1 MKAASTSSGED
12 RSPGRIPARFGH
24 TELPEEQHAALRKA
38 KKFEWITIAFL
49 TVSTAMIYLVLGNSQ
64 AVKAAWVEDVL
75 SLLPPFSFLIAARV
89 IRKQPSE
96 EHPYGFHRAVGIAHV
111 VASIALVVMGAYLIV
126 DSGLGLVTGEH
137 PTIGGFDF
145 FGQTIWLGWI
155 MIGAMLLTAGPPVYL
170 GHVKMKLAK
179 TLHDKVLYADAA
191 MNKADWM
198 TALAAAVGVAGI
210 GIGWW
215 WTDAVAA
222 LLISASI
229 LHDGVRNTRAAIT
242 ALMDKHART
251 YDDSEPHPVGRQIDE
266 YLESLDWVETAKSR
280 IRDEGHVFHVES
292 FVVPAGQL
300 MPTLEKLEAA
310 RKACIDMDWKVQDMV
325 LIPVSQLPA
334 EYLPGIPSS
343 GGER

>member
-1 MKAASTSSGED
+1 MKAASESSG
-12 RSPGRIPARFGH
+12 SATARFGH
-24 TELPEEQHAALRKA
+24 TELPEEQHAALGKA

-64 AVKAAWVEDVL
+64 ALKAAWIEDVL
-75 SLLPPFSFLIAARV
+75 SLLPPISFLVAARI
-89 IRKQPSE
+89 IRKRPSE

-111 VASIALVVMGAYLIV
+111 VASVALVVMGVYLIV
-126 DSGLGLVTGEH
+126 DSGIGLITAEH

-179 TLHDKVLYADAA
+179 TLHDKVLYADAD

-198 TALAAAVGVAGI
+198 TAVAAAVGVAGV
-210 GIGWW
+210 GLGWW

-222 LLISASI
+222 LVISASI
-229 LHDGVRNTRAAIT
+229 TNDGVRNTHAAVS
-242 ALMDKHART
+242 ALMDKRART
-251 YDDSEPHPVGRQIDE
+251 YDDAEPHPVGKRIDD
-266 YLESLDWVETAKSR
+266 YLGSLPWVETAKSR

-292 FVVPAGQL
+292 FVVPKGQA
-300 MPTLEKLEAA
+300 MPTLEQLEDA
-310 RKACIDMDWKVQDMV
+310 RQACIDMDWKVQDIV
-325 LIPVSQLPA
+325 LIPAMELPS
-334 EYLPGIPSS
+334 EFLPGIPTS